1 MMGFGSR
8 LKGNSSAA
16 PLVLRAAALSLTM
29 LLAGCGAGDV
39 ELNGKIFDA
48 MGVSPS
54 TQKKSG
60 DPNVA
65 ARNGLIMPPSTGSL
79 PEPGSGV
86 APETEA
92 DIAFINDPDRKRAI
106 DNSEMERRQADYCK
120 VHYEQA
126 KLRGDQAADAAV
138 GPAGPCRASVLTSM
152 KKWNAEQDDE
162 AASGDEK

>member
-1 MMGFGSR
+1 MGFESR
-8 LKGNSSAA
+8 LRGMSSAGPSA
-16 PLVLRAAALSLTM
+16 LRAGALALALVLS
-29 LLAGCGAGDV
+29 GCGSGDV

-60 DPNVA
+60 DPKVA
-65 ARNGLIMPPSTGSL
+65 ARNGLVMPPSTGSL

-86 APETEA
+86 APQAEA
-92 DIAFINDPDRKRAI
+92 DIAFINDPDRKRSI
-106 DNSEMERRQADYCK
+106 DQSELMRRQAEYCK

-138 GPAGPCRASVLTSM
+138 GPAGPCRSSILTSM
-152 KKWNAEQDDE
+152 KQWNASQDAEE
-162 AASGDEK
+162 AAEDEK